1 MPSYHQAQGHGQE
14 KVRQWLGGQILLD
27 SLAPCLQSPQDGKII
42 RTVVVTI
49 FESDK
54 TECDYCRS
62 KSINEYNND

>member
-27 SLAPCLQSPQDGKII
+27 SLAPCLRSPQDGKII

-49 FESDK
+49 LNLTRRNVIIVDP
-54 TECDYCRS
+54 
-62 KSINEYNND
+62 NL